1 MAKAKKQ
8 GRIQALSRKNEKKQD
23 GEERV
28 QAVHSAIEQIERQFG
43 KGSIMKLGE
52 HSGEGIEGIPTGAL
66 TLDFALGVGGF
77 ARGRVIEIFGP
88 ESSGKTTLCLSGV
101 ANAQKAG
108 GIAAFVDAEHALD
121 PVFAQ
126 RLGVN
131 IDDLLVS
138 QPDNGEEALE
148 ITESLVRSNA
158 VDIIIVDSVAAL
170 VPRSEL
176 EGNMGDAQMGL
187 HARLMSQALRKLT
200 GTISRS
206 RTTVIFVNQ
215 IRHKIGVM
223 FGSPETTTGGNALKF
238 YASVRLDIRR
248 IETLKKADVAY
259 GNRVRVKVVKNKL
272 APPFRQAEFEIL
284 FNQGI
289 NYEGCLLDL
298 AVASKLIE
306 RSGTWYSYNKRMSV
320 SSENNASS
328 SIQHPFRTT
337 VADRNVSPSGEPI
350 AIVGMACRFPGA
362 EDLDAFWQLLV
373 EGRNSVSEGVPGSD
387 EGRMGDL
394 FGDHAVQ
401 NPACRFG
408 AFVDGIDQFDPTFFR
423 ISPVEAELLDP
434 QQRMMLET
442 SWLALEDA
450 GIDPGRLSGSCTG
463 VYTGIS
469 TDEYR
474 MLVAESSK
482 PSEAAGCLYA
492 LSGTNL
498 NGASGRVSFVLG
510 LMGPAKAVDTACASS
525 LVSIHDAVADLQQ
538 ARQILLSLAV

>member
-8 GRIQALSRKNEKKQD
+8 SRIQALTRKNEKKQD
-23 GEERV
+23 AEERA
-28 QAVHSAIEQIERQFG
+28 QAVHGAIEQIERQFG

-52 HSGEGIEGIPTGAL
+52 HSSEGIEGIPTGAL

-77 ARGRVIEIFGP
+77 ARGRVMEIFGP

-121 PVFAQ
+121 PIFAQ

-158 VDIIIVDSVAAL
+158 VDIVVVDSVAAL

-248 IETLKKADVAY
+248 IETLKKGDVAH

-284 FNQGI
+284 FNRGI

-298 AVASKLIE
+298 AVEAKLIE
-306 RSGTWYSYNKRMSV
+306 RSGTWYSYQNNRIGQGRENACQFLLENKEDSREIEKELRRQQEAKIQASRPDNRQAPNLEEKTKL
-320 SSENNASS
+320 SS
-328 SIQHPFRTT
+328 P
-337 VADRNVSPSGEPI
+337 PK
-350 AIVGMACRFPGA
+350 VG
-362 EDLDAFWQLLV
+362 
-373 EGRNSVSEGVPGSD
+373 NIEGV
-387 EGRMGDL
+387 E
-394 FGDHAVQ
+394 V
-401 NPACRFG
+401 
-408 AFVDGIDQFDPTFFR
+408 VD
-423 ISPVEAELLDP
+423 
-434 QQRMMLET
+434 M
-442 SWLALEDA
+442 
-450 GIDPGRLSGSCTG
+450 
-463 VYTGIS
+463 
-469 TDEYR
+469 
-474 MLVAESSK
+474 
-482 PSEAAGCLYA
+482 
-492 LSGTNL
+492 
-498 NGASGRVSFVLG
+498 
-510 LMGPAKAVDTACASS
+510 
-525 LVSIHDAVADLQQ
+525 
-538 ARQILLSLAV
+538 AR